1 MNYIGS
7 ISILDR
13 GDAPAQAVIDR
24 NARSLAQRIAD
35 ETKDELNK
43 VMTRVHAIYSAMDTV
58 DDFYFGHSME
68 FVNDLAELETI
79 LKDEIKK
86 RQYQQQ
92 VTVFIVGYSDICH
105 QKFRLLQQVNEF
117 FKENS
122 KNIDEEDWFPTTPD
136 MDHDEVSSKVEDSLS
151 YAQSLTK
158 RLAELN
164 KDMIT
169 YMTTMAEKKASHKR
183 HPLEPKGRKKIE
195 KALQQAKDDVSG
207 LNEKLLV
214 LQKELDDREDKVH
227 IMMKQMDS
235 KSLELQKFRTAA
247 ELAKQKLTQLQK
259 DFDEQVKKNEE
270 IKTDMTKYLDRQ
282 ISALQ
287 ATHRQEMQDFKQL
300 VEAEAKKLQTA
311 SSTLSA
317 SDVSKSA
324 SGQRSPDPSAKQESN
339 PEIKETKLANK
350 TSEKKSGKP
359 VGKSPTRNKGE
370 SKHSTK
376 ADKEV
381 SDIAVQNVEGN
392 PDTAT
397 VESQTKKLQAQPQQ
411 TNTDNE
417 KLDLFNETLWKSLP
431 ADQVNNKFTQYRKL
445 ATEKIKDLED
455 QLELTLA
462 KTKRKVTTL
471 KAQFHEHKSKWE
483 AERKLLIEQMDQSM
497 KLQTDAEKEA
507 DAAMN
512 QLEEYIT
519 EQEKLEEAEENQVHQ
534 IAGLLSPKDN
544 VSSAGHSPVP
554 SHPVQ
559 QQTTSPEP
567 EQELLRLMQQTDDA
581 KQSKKQDSRASLIR
595 QDTGSNQFHTI
606 PILDVQDTGSDIASA
621 DDSGKAF
628 DSVGSGGQLL
638 EPPSVDFQESYPTQG
653 EKLISD
659 HERTSPERNSY
670 VRDALDRESALG
682 EVEIRTAS
690 QSSELILHRQNTR
703 TSSLGKSRHVLGQST
718 TSVEGVKVEGTT
730 EEEIRASSAQSRA
743 SLRQQ
748 FKTKL
753 GEAKQAAEDRRSKSP
768 AIQLPTQLTIDDE
781 LILEDDDELD
791 EGLLNEIGTSPP
803 TGIKSSPGLSIV
815 STSDSKSPGVVDPS
829 TIKRSPNQ
837 AFIQKIIRKGTSLLE
852 HPLLKEFLKVFN
864 GLMEFK
870 DGVGKL
876 LLDKDM
882 MSAHQIIADLELVT
896 FDQNKKVMPQVAE
909 LAENILYVLDE
920 ILSLMNSVLLVEREP
935 PVSALNMSREQTIKS
950 VPPPM
955 ETQFNSPTLEMMKEG
970 VEAIRESSTVENEK
984 LRELQEQYQ
993 QLKED
998 MEQERKIHQD
1008 QIQKNTVVM
1017 MELQET
1023 INDLQRE
1030 LSSLGKAPLR
1040 TKSDLSSGR
1049 GTAVIHKSPSPESSV
1064 LFTRLDSERN
1074 AKIMRKAVI
1083 EDKLNPERYKEAI
1096 AKMDK
1101 YVSLPAQRL
1110 AHLVKKYVHHCRMK
1124 KIEENVKNGGELDDE
1139 VYEVLNKMEN
1149 LQNQRAKKWA
1159 QKMDE
1164 MGSERISLANMLM
1177 ETLDTIEQESGIFLI
1192 KPMYSYRGRET
1203 KPIYTS
1209 KLNRPSKIR
1218 RSLTPSKDPGTGSI
1232 PAPTPASQY
1241 RLVRPDRLYTQQVV
1255 NRHSMNE
1262 LKFYKG
1268 SESPENGEV
1277 QITGN
1282 GLVVSQAAPNTMWNM
1297 QASHSWNLKEGPVN
1311 FLNCP
1316 RILEMDIN
1324 RMLIGQNNI
1333 SSKVPFPQ
1341 SEDRL
1346 VNASQ
1351 NTLRSY
1357 VTVNRPT
1364 APIGG
1369 EWVEKR
1375 PSSGSAS
1382 SQSSQKKVTVSDID
1396 REIPAKLPVPQPLPP
1411 ISPVPGQFDHQY
1423 RPVQESDDD
1432 EPPES
1437 PPGSSLYQSTNGRNT
1452 RHSASRLDQYMSIH
1466 SDTED
1471 ER

>member
-581 KQSKKQDSRASLIR
+581 K
-595 QDTGSNQFHTI
+595 
-606 PILDVQDTGSDIASA
+606 
-621 DDSGKAF
+621 
-628 DSVGSGGQLL
+628 
-638 EPPSVDFQESYPTQG
+638 
-653 EKLISD
+653 
-659 HERTSPERNSY
+659 
-670 VRDALDRESALG
+670 
-682 EVEIRTAS
+682 
-690 QSSELILHRQNTR
+690 
-703 TSSLGKSRHVLGQST
+703 ST